1 MTDRDVYSLV
11 ERALSDGKL
20 RIASGDRVLMGDLL
34 EGYDLA
40 RTRISMELAQL
51 EQQILWSIANNDE
64 EVTQAWIRRQAWYEQ
79 LDESI
84 LQESKRLEDLARR
97 ETVTAR
103 RMGISEA
110 GTTWQ
115 ESQRAA
121 PFMRQ
126 VNVPAVGRWTSSIQ
140 PGSPLD
146 KVLTNYGASS
156 SATMRNSIT
165 QGIIDGQGKQSIVRD
180 IMRGV
185 EGTMSE
191 YDASRIVRT
200 ELMRTYRGVYADQM
214 ESLTPGMITGYRWI
228 SALDF
233 RTCPICIGL
242 HGQVFKDYPNY
253 FHVQCRCTVAP
264 VFSERYAPPREY
276 QTGDDWLRQL
286 PEEQQQQVLGAGGRF
301 EIWQQGKPLNEMVR
315 FETHPE
321 WGGSSRLIPLRDLR
335 TTG

>member
-1 MTDRDVYSLV
+1 MTDRDVYSLI

-20 RIASGDRVLMGDLL
+20 RIASGDRVLIEEILQ
-34 EGYDLA
+34 GYDLA
-40 RTRISMELAQL
+40 RTRLSMELAQL

-64 EVTQAWIRRQAWYEQ
+64 EVTQAWIRRQAWYEH

-84 LQESKRLEDLARR
+84 LQESKRLEDLVRR

-103 RMGISEA
+103 GIGISEA
-110 GTTWQ
+110 GTTWR
-115 ESQRAA
+115 ETQRAA

-156 SATMRNSIT
+156 SATMRTSIT
-165 QGIIDGQGKQSIVRD
+165 QGIIEGQGKQSIVRD
-180 IMRGV
+180 IMLGV
-185 EGTMSE
+185 EDAMSE

-228 SALDF
+228 SALDL

-276 QTGDDWLRQL
+276 QRGDDWLRQL
-286 PEEQQQQVLGAGGRF
+286 PAEQQHAVLGHGGRF
-301 EIWQQGKPLNEMVR
+301 KQWNEGMPLQNMVR
-315 FETHPE
+315 LEHDPV
-321 WGGSSRLIPLRDLR
+321 WGGNSRLIPVRDLWK
-335 TTG
+335 